1 MISLHLFLV
10 STLQGQTEFLPISSS
25 AHLIILPTMLAVK
38 DQGIVFD
45 VSVHLGSLFALLIF
59 FKEDTLSLVKGSRN
73 LVVLD
78 LRKKEVRFLLR
89 LIFSCIP
96 VILVGL
102 FFKIHNIDTLLRSI
116 EVIGWTMII
125 FGVFL
130 YVSDRLGKQNKKIGN
145 WTYKHALLMGCF
157 QVLALVPGVS
167 RSGITISGARIL
179 GYTRYESIRLSML
192 MSIPTI
198 IGSGVLLA
206 PGLFKASY
214 DSSFFEILVA
224 FTLSFLSSFLALTFL
239 IKYIYRF
246 KFTPYIIYRIFLGFL
261 LLWFVYS

>member
-1 MISLHLFLV
+1 MISLHIFLV
-10 STLQGQTEFLPISSS
+10 STLQGLTEFLPISSS

-96 VILVGL
+96 VILFGL

-130 YVSDRLGKQNKKIGN
+130 YVSDRLGKQNKK
-145 WTYKHALLMGCF
+145 
-157 QVLALVPGVS
+157 
-167 RSGITISGARIL
+167 
-179 GYTRYESIRLSML
+179 
-192 MSIPTI
+192 
-198 IGSGVLLA
+198 
-206 PGLFKASY
+206 
-214 DSSFFEILVA
+214 
-224 FTLSFLSSFLALTFL
+224 
-239 IKYIYRF
+239 
-246 KFTPYIIYRIFLGFL
+246 
-261 LLWFVYS
+261 

>member
-10 STLQGQTEFLPISSS
+10 STLQGLTEFLPISSS

-116 EVIGWTMII
+116 
-125 FGVFL
+125 
-130 YVSDRLGKQNKKIGN
+130 S
-145 WTYKHALLMGCF
+145 
-157 QVLALVPGVS
+157 
-167 RSGITISGARIL
+167 
-179 GYTRYESIRLSML
+179 
-192 MSIPTI
+192 
-198 IGSGVLLA
+198 
-206 PGLFKASY
+206 
-214 DSSFFEILVA
+214 
-224 FTLSFLSSFLALTFL
+224 
-239 IKYIYRF
+239 
-246 KFTPYIIYRIFLGFL
+246 
-261 LLWFVYS
+261 